1 MMKVGLGYDVHAFDP
16 SRPLVLGGVTVEG
29 SSGLAGWSDADVLSH
44 AIVDAMLG
52 AAGMGDLGAHFST
65 EEVPEGISS
74 LDLIAQTAAMV
85 SGAGYQVEN
94 VDAVVVVQDVRLS
107 PYREEMQNR
116 LAMALNI
123 EASAVNVKA
132 TTTDRLGF
140 VGAGEGAVGMAVV
153 LLSRAPASE
162 AR

>member
-74 LDLIAQTAAMV
+74 LDLIAQTAAMI

-162 AR
+162 EK

>member
-1 MMKVGLGYDVHAFDP
+1 MKVGLGYDVHAFDP

-52 AAGMGDLGAHFST
+52 AAGLGDLGAHFST

-94 VDAVVVVQDVRLS
+94 VDAVVVVQDVMLS

-140 VGAGEGAVGMAVV
+140 VGAGDGAVGMAVV
-153 LLSRAPASE
+153 LLSRAPSSE
-162 AR
+162 EK

>member
-52 AAGMGDLGAHFST
+52 AAGLGDLGAHFST

-85 SGAGYQVEN
+85 SGEGYQVEN
-94 VDAVVVVQDVRLS
+94 VDAVVVVQDVMLS

-153 LLSRAPASE
+153 LLSRASAPE
-162 AR
+162 EK

>member
-85 SGAGYQVEN
+85 AEAGYRVHN
-94 VDAVVVVQDVRLS
+94 VDAVIVVQDVRLS
-107 PYREEMQNR
+107 PYRQEMQNR
-116 LAMALNI
+116 VAMALNI
-123 EASAVNVKA
+123 EATSVNIKA

-153 LLSRAPASE
+153 LLARSE
-162 AR
+162 AGDK

>member
-16 SRPLVLGGVTVEG
+16 SRPMVLGGVTVEG

-52 AAGMGDLGAHFST
+52 AAGLGDLGAHFST

-74 LDLIAQTAAMV
+74 LDLVAQTAAMV

-94 VDAVVVVQDVRLS
+94 VDAVVVVQDVMLS
-107 PYREEMQNR
+107 TYREEMQNR

-153 LLSRAPASE
+153 LLSRSPASE
-162 AR
+162 EK

>member
-94 VDAVVVVQDVRLS
+94 VDAVVVVQDVMLS

-116 LAMALNI
+116 LAMALNV

-153 LLSRAPASE
+153 LLSRASTSE
-162 AR
+162 EK

>member
-1 MMKVGLGYDVHAFDP
+1 MMKVGLGYDVHAFDA

-162 AR
+162 EK

>member
-52 AAGMGDLGAHFST
+52 AAGSGDLGAHFST

-74 LDLIAQTAAMV
+74 LDLIAQTAAML
-85 SGAGYQVEN
+85 SEAGYQVEN
-94 VDAVVVVQDVRLS
+94 VDAVVVVQDVMLS

-153 LLSRAPASE
+153 LLSRVPASE
-162 AR
+162 EK

>member
-74 LDLIAQTAAMV
+74 LDLIAQTAAIV
-85 SGAGYQVEN
+85 SEAGYQVHN
-94 VDAVVVVQDVRLS
+94 VDAVVVMQDVRLS
-107 PYREEMQNR
+107 PYRKEMQNR

-153 LLSRAPASE
+153 LLSRTQAE
-162 AR
+162 EK